1 MTPLGH
7 TGHLA
12 IRLAAASLVA
22 AALLLAWLARAESAD
37 AAVRAVRQQ
46 RALALGVVV
55 LATFATPWA
64 FAVIAA
70 ESPGGR
76 AVAWAYTAALPL
88 PFVLFALAMWLGRA
102 GEAPAIHA
110 GQATA
115 LAFAYGV
122 LACAATDACRL
133 ASPALG
139 PVAPMCAGA
148 LLCLSPFIAGPWVEH
163 APDQPR
169 REVRIA
175 WVVAVNPLLAATATL
190 PDYDPLR
197 AEHVYERTP
206 IGAYFVYRLSD
217 PWRVTA
223 AYLALATALGAAA
236 AVSRRGGAGRTW
248 AVSARDA

>member
-1 MTPLGH
+1 MTPLRH
-7 TGHLA
+7 TAHLA

-22 AALLLAWLARAESAD
+22 AALLLAWLARAEPAD
-37 AAVRAVRQQ
+37 AGVRAVRQQ
-46 RALALGVVV
+46 RALALGIVV

-70 ESPGGR
+70 ESPGRR
-76 AVAWAYTAALPL
+76 AVGWAYTTALPL
-88 PFVLFALAMWLGRA
+88 PLVLFALAMGLGRV

-115 LAFAYGV
+115 LVFAYGV
-122 LACAATDACRL
+122 LGCAATDVCRL

-139 PVAPMCAGA
+139 PLLPMCAGA

-163 APDQPR
+163 APDQAR

-175 WVVAVNPLLAATATL
+175 WVVAVNPLLASTATL

-217 PWRVTA
+217 PWRVVA
-223 AYLALATALGAAA
+223 AYLALAGALGASA
-236 AVSRRGGAGRTW
+236 AVARRWSLGRSRIA
-248 AVSARDA
+248 SPRDA